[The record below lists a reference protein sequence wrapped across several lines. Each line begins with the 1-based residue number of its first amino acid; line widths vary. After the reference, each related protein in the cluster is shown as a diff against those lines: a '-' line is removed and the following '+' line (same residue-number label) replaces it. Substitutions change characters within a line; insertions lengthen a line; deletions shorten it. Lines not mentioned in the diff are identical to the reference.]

1 MKKEFDNE
9 VKYLSLDII
18 KDKCNNKTLNHEVI
32 ICNFNNMIV
41 DKFDCYLDKNTIE
54 KILLK
59 KNFNVV
65 KKKEADH
72 YVSVCKIG
80 SDVSKLNFWIKQQ

>member
-18 KDKCNNKTLNHEVI
+18 KDKCNNKTPNHEVI

-41 DKFDCYLDKNTIE
+41 DRFYCHLDKKFIE
-54 KILLK
+54 KILLNK
-59 KNFNVV
+59 QFNIV
-65 KKKEADH
+65 KRREADH
-72 YVSVCKIG
+72 YVKVCEIG
-80 SDVSKLNFWIKQQ
+80 SDISKLNFWIKQQ

>member
-18 KDKCNNKTLNHEVI
+18 KDKCNNKTPNHEVI

-41 DKFDCYLDKNTIE
+41 DRNLIV
-54 KILLK
+54 I
-59 KNFNVV
+59 
-65 KKKEADH
+65 
-72 YVSVCKIG
+72 
-80 SDVSKLNFWIKQQ
+80 